1 MIRQLRD
8 RPDDWYEQARREL
21 KIMELLDQ
29 MGPMTVGA
37 IARQT
42 GLERQQVV
50 MMLYGLR
57 LAECVGVDRKTGI
70 FYLLPPPTAE
80 GVSTMSQQLALELG

>member
-21 KIMELLDQ
+21 KIMELLDRA
-29 MGPMTVGA
+29 GPMTIGA

-42 GLERQQVV
+42 GLERQQIVV
-50 MMLYGLR
+50 MLYGLR
-57 LAECVGVDRKTGI
+57 LAECVRLNRKTRKFSLVPVEVPG
-70 FYLLPPPTAE
+70 
-80 GVSTMSQQLALELG
+80 QLELELG